1 MIKSRIPV
9 ILFTLLI
16 LLSTVSINGSIS
28 QQNYVSAQ
36 NTTTTT
42 PIKHLIVIFQENI
55 SFDHYF
61 ATYPNASNSNK
72 SEPQFIA
79 KSNTPSDNG
88 LTASLLTDNPN
99 NVNPFRLPRS
109 NASTCDNDHT
119 YTRQQ
124 EAYNGG
130 LMDKFVETNEVSKGC
145 NPSITMGYF
154 DGNTVTAVWNY
165 AQNFAMSD

>member
-1 MIKSRIPV
+1 V

-79 KSNTPSDNG
+79 ISNTPSDNG
-88 LTASLLTDNPN
+88 GSMRN
-99 NVNPFRLPRS
+99 RS
-109 NASTCDNDHT
+109 NLHN
-119 YTRQQ
+119 
-124 EAYNGG
+124 
-130 LMDKFVETNEVSKGC
+130 
-145 NPSITMGYF
+145 SISHRF
-154 DGNTVTAVWNY
+154 QFWH
-165 AQNFAMSD
+165 